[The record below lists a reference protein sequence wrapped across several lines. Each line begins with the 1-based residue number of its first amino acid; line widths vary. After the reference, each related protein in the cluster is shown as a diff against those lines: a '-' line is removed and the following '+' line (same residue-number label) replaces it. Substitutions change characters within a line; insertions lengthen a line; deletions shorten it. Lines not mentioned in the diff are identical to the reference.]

1 MQGKL
6 STHYAITP
14 PPSFVPPLTP
24 TFCFRSVPQSTAH
37 PSVPPAI
44 VGGSP
49 GSSTLFPPSH
59 SSGSHPAP
67 HPASLLGGGVSW
79 CISSTLACNAFFPPP
94 SRGLSRG
101 KEITLCQAPAGFPTP
116 SRKAAYAWGAK
127 LGHLGL
133 LSLGHEAS
141 PPHQA
146 STECQS
152 CARRR
157 VLPGG
162 LFSKKQLGGCTNAEG
177 T

>member
-67 HPASLLGGGVSW
+67 HPAFLLWGFPGALPLPWPAMPFFLLPHVACHEVRGSPCVRLLLGS
-79 CISSTLACNAFFPPP
+79 PHQKP
-94 SRGLSRG
+94 
-101 KEITLCQAPAGFPTP
+101 
-116 SRKAAYAWGAK
+116 AYAWGAK
-127 LGHLGL
+127 WGHLGL
-133 LSLGHEAS
+133 LSGMRRQLS
-141 PPHQA
+141 VTPHQA